1 VEGLEY
7 FERKEG
13 FTVVPRIESPAFQE
27 LSAVASALANPGIEE
42 WKEQGGKVLGYFC
55 SSMPEEILTAAGL
68 LPFRMRATG
77 STDTELSDAHLSS
90 INCSFTR
97 HCLNAALS
105 GDLDFLDGLI
115 VPNSCDNV
123 RRIYDHWI
131 RQMKTPFV
139 RMVSLPRK
147 AGPAQVDWFR
157 EELHNLKDRIEEH
170 FGVEIPD
177 ARMRNAI
184 RLHNETRRL
193 QRRLYDMRKAIAPP
207 INGAETLTVTVAGTA
222 MAKTR
227 YNRLLTQLL
236 DDLSTSEGCKG
247 YRARLMVMG
256 GELDD
261 PAYVEAIEEQGG
273 LVVTDSLC
281 YGSRMLWKDV
291 DEGADDPIEALARF
305 YVSERP
311 SCPRVFGEYEQ
322 RAAFL
327 REMIRDFQ
335 VDGVIL
341 ERLAFCDLWGF
352 EQFTIQNDFQE
363 WGIPLM
369 MLDREYTLGGI
380 GQLRTRVQAFLE
392 TIEEG
397 ESGSEG

>member
-1 VEGLEY
+1 LV
-7 FERKEG
+7 
-13 FTVVPRIESPAFQE
+13 TRIESKAFQE
-27 LSAVASALANPGIEE
+27 LSEVAETLANPAIKE
-42 WKEQGGKVLGYFC
+42 WKERGGKVLGYFC
-55 SSMPEEILTAAGL
+55 SSMSEEIMTAAGL
-68 LPFRMRATG
+68 LPFRMRAPG
-77 STDTELSDAHLSS
+77 SADTELSDAHLSS

-97 HCLNAALS
+97 HCLNVALS
-105 GDLDFLDGLI
+105 GELDFLDGLI

-139 RMVSLPRK
+139 QMISLPRK
-147 AGPAQVDWFR
+147 AGEAQVSWFR
-157 EELHNLKDRIEEH
+157 DELTKLKGSMEDH
-170 FGVEIPD
+170 FGVEITD
-177 ARMRNAI
+177 ARLGEAI
-184 RLHNETRRL
+184 YLHNETRRL
-193 QRRLYDMRKAIAPP
+193 QRRLYDLRKSRTPP

-222 MAKTR
+222 MPKAR
-227 YNRLLTQLL
+227 YNQLLTELL
-236 DDLSTSEGCKG
+236 DDLGEREGHTN

-261 PAYVEAIEEQGG
+261 PGYLEIIEDQGG

-281 YGSRMLWKDV
+281 FGSRMLWKDV
-291 DEGADDPIEALARF
+291 EEGADDPITALARF
-305 YVSERP
+305 YVAERP
-311 SCPRVFGEYEQ
+311 SCPRVFGKYEE
-322 RAAFL
+322 RAAFV

-352 EQFTIQNDFQE
+352 EQFTIKNDFQD
-363 WGIPLM
+363 WSIPLM
-369 MLDREYTLGGI
+369 MLDREYTLTGI

-397 ESGSEG
+397 AHGSEG